1 MDDLK
6 IILGTLTN
14 EDRRE
19 LAVFVERQKKKK
31 CRKGLRLLQLLQQQK
46 SYTSEELIA
55 HLYPDEPN
63 SVAYYALRKR
73 LTRQLT
79 DFVLLKRMEEDST
92 AAASIMGM
100 LSLSSYL
107 FDARA
112 DRLAWAHLRKAERL
126 AQANEQFDLLNAVYN
141 LQIEKAANEY
151 ADPLELIISKRNQ
164 NKLAADE
171 DERANIANSII
182 NQRLQA
188 VRRQGSD
195 LHFDAIIQEVLRAY
209 NLTEAVNQRP
219 SLLYKLMSIARSA
232 ILARKDFLSFEPYII
247 AQYHEAEQRYG
258 FQKAHLQYKLNLL
271 YMIAHVLYRN
281 KKFDESMRYLG
292 LLQEGLQG
300 EGKNYFTIFYP
311 RYTFLMVANLVFLH
325 RNEQAIPL
333 MEDLIQKH
341 RATLGTKDM
350 LTAQFGLSF
359 NYFTQ
364 GAFAKANRV
373 LMGIKRSDKWCEAN
387 MGREWVLK
395 KNLGELIIQFELG
408 NEDLVM
414 NKARSLERSFA
425 DLLHQPAYRNV
436 KHYIR
441 FIKHM
446 ADQPEIIRSPEFLK
460 YVEHSLKLTSFEHA
474 DIQEISFFAWLKSKM
489 LLRPY
494 YQILL
499 ELAKS
504 A

>member
-6 IILGTLTN
+6 IILDTLTK
-14 EDRRE
+14 EDKRE
-19 LAVFVERQKKKK
+19 LAVFVQRQKKKK
-31 CRKGLRLLQLLQQQK
+31 CRKDLQLLQLLQQQK
-46 SYTSEELIA
+46 LYTTEDLLA
-55 HLYPDEPN
+55 QLYPNEPN
-63 SVAYYALRKR
+63 PVAYYALRKR

-79 DFVLLKRMEEDST
+79 GFVLLKRMEEDFT

-100 LSLSSYL
+100 LSLSNYL

-112 DRLAWAHLRKAERL
+112 DRLAWSHLRKAEKL

-151 ADPLELIISKRNQ
+151 ADPLDLMISKRNQ
-164 NKLAADE
+164 NKIAADE

-195 LHFDAIIQEVLRAY
+195 LHFDAIIKEVLNAY
-209 NLTEAVNQRP
+209 NLAEAVNQRP

-247 AQYHEAEQRYG
+247 SKYHEAEQRYG

-281 KKFDESMRYLG
+281 KKFGESMRYLG

-300 EGKNYFTIFYP
+300 EGQHYLKVFYP
-311 RYTFLMVANLVFLH
+311 RYTFLMVANLVFLN
-325 RNEQAIPL
+325 RNEQAIQL
-333 MEDLIQKH
+333 MEELLH
-341 RATLGTKDM
+341 RHKATLGSKDV

-373 LMGIKRSDKWCEAN
+373 LMGMKRSDKWCEAN

-395 KNLGELIIQFELG
+395 KNLGELIIQYELG
-408 NEDLVM
+408 NEDLVL
-414 NKARSLERSFA
+414 NKARALERGFA
-425 DLLHQPAYRNV
+425 DLLHQQAYRNV

-441 FIKHM
+441 IIRQM
-446 ADQPEIIRSPEFLK
+446 ALQPEIINSKEFLIH
-460 YVEHSLKLTSFEHA
+460 VEHSLKLTSFEHA
-474 DIQEISFFAWLKSKM
+474 DIQEMSFFAWLRSKM
-489 LLRPY
+489 LRRPY
-494 YQILL
+494 YQTLL